1 MRTRHPLFF
10 HSLIA
15 ACAWL
20 FSLSV
25 SASLPIPAAPAIN
38 AKGYILIEHSTGQVL
53 AQKNP
58 DERLEPASL
67 TKIMTAFV
75 VFGELRAGRLSLD
88 DEVTVSEKAWR
99 TEGSRM
105 FIEVNTRVRV
115 EDLMQGMIVQSG
127 NEASVALAEQVA
139 GTEDTFA
146 VMMNQAALGI
156 GMTSSNFRNATGL
169 PASDHYSTARDMALL
184 ARALIAKFPDYYG
197 RWYSQREFT
206 YNDITQRNRNALLWR
221 DSTVDGVKTG
231 MTEAAGYCLVASANR
246 DNMRLISVVMGTPN
260 ANIRAS
266 ASQSL
271 LGYGFQFYET
281 HKLFA
286 AGEPLT
292 SVRVWKGAR
301 ERVDLGLD
309 EDVFVIIPRGQRD
322 SLNAEM
328 DLNAQVIAPVTSDD
342 ELGTV
347 RVSLNDEI
355 VLEKPLHPLQ
365 AVASGDFL
373 DRIMDEILLWFE

>member
-1 MRTRHPLFF
+1 MRTRHPLFL
-10 HSLIA
+10 HPLVA
-15 ACAWL
+15 AAVWL
-20 FSLSV
+20 CSLSA

-38 AKGYILIEHSTGQVL
+38 AKGYILIEQSTGQVL

-67 TKIMTAFV
+67 TKIMTAYV
-75 VFGELRAGRLSLD
+75 VFGELRSGRLSLD

-105 FIEVNTRVRV
+105 FIEVNSRVRV

-127 NEASVALAEQVA
+127 NDASVALAERVA
-139 GTEDTFA
+139 GTEETFA
-146 VMMNQAALGI
+146 VMMNQAALAI
-156 GMTSSNFRNATGL
+156 GMTSSNFQNATGL
-169 PASDHYSTARDMALL
+169 PGSDHYSTARDMALL
-184 ARALIAKFPDYYG
+184 ARALIVEFPDYYG

-231 MTEAAGYCLVASANR
+231 MTQAAGYCLVASAKR

-292 SVRVWKGAR
+292 SVRVWKGAK

-328 DLNAQVIAPVTSDD
+328 DLNAQVVAPIASDD
-342 ELGTV
+342 QLGTV
-347 RVSLNDEI
+347 RVSLNEEL

-365 AVASGDFL
+365 PVAAGDFL
-373 DRIMDEILLWFE
+373 DRAMDEILLWFE

>member
-1 MRTRHPLFF
+1 
-10 HSLIA
+10 
-15 ACAWL
+15 
-20 FSLSV
+20 
-25 SASLPIPAAPAIN
+25 
-38 AKGYILIEHSTGQVL
+38 
-53 AQKNP
+53 
-58 DERLEPASL
+58 
-67 TKIMTAFV
+67 
-75 VFGELRAGRLSLD
+75 
-88 DEVTVSEKAWR
+88 
-99 TEGSRM
+99 
-105 FIEVNTRVRV
+105 
-115 EDLMQGMIVQSG
+115 
-127 NEASVALAEQVA
+127 
-139 GTEDTFA
+139 
-146 VMMNQAALGI
+146 
-156 GMTSSNFRNATGL
+156 
-169 PASDHYSTARDMALL
+169 
-184 ARALIAKFPDYYG
+184 
-197 RWYSQREFT
+197 
-206 YNDITQRNRNALLWR
+206 ITQRNRNALLWR

>member
-10 HSLIA
+10 HSLVTA
-15 ACAWL
+15 AVWL
-20 FSLSV
+20 FSLSA

-38 AKGYILIEHSTGQVL
+38 AKGYILIEHGSGQVL

-67 TKIMTAFV
+67 TKIMTAYVF
-75 VFGELRAGRLSLD
+75 FGELRSGRLSLD

-105 FIEVNTRVRV
+105 FIEVNSRVRV

-127 NEASVALAEQVA
+127 NDASVALAERVA
-139 GTEDTFA
+139 GTEETFV
-146 VMMNQAALGI
+146 VMMNQAALAI

-169 PASDHYSTARDMALL
+169 PAADHYSTARDMALL
-184 ARALIAKFPDYYG
+184 ARALIAEFPDYYG

-206 YNDITQRNRNALLWR
+206 YNDITQSNRNALLWR

-231 MTEAAGYCLVASANR
+231 MTKAAGYCLVASAKR

-260 ANIRAS
+260 ANARAS

-292 SVRVWKGAR
+292 SVRVWKGTK

-309 EDVFVIIPRGQRD
+309 DDVFVIIPRGQRD

-328 DLNAQVIAPVTSDD
+328 DLNAQVVAPITSEDQ
-342 ELGTV
+342 LGTV

-355 VLEKPLHPLQ
+355 VLEKPLHPLE
-365 AVASGDFL
+365 AVASGDFF

>member
-1 MRTRHPLFF
+1 
-10 HSLIA
+10 
-15 ACAWL
+15 
-20 FSLSV
+20 
-25 SASLPIPAAPAIN
+25 
-38 AKGYILIEHSTGQVL
+38 
-53 AQKNP
+53 
-58 DERLEPASL
+58 
-67 TKIMTAFV
+67 
-75 VFGELRAGRLSLD
+75 
-88 DEVTVSEKAWR
+88 
-99 TEGSRM
+99 
-105 FIEVNTRVRV
+105 
-115 EDLMQGMIVQSG
+115 
-127 NEASVALAEQVA
+127 
-139 GTEDTFA
+139 
-146 VMMNQAALGI
+146 
-156 GMTSSNFRNATGL
+156 
-169 PASDHYSTARDMALL
+169 MALL

-365 AVASGDFL
+365 AVASGDFF

>member
-10 HSLIA
+10 HSLVTA
-15 ACAWL
+15 AVWL
-20 FSLSV
+20 FSLSA

-38 AKGYILIEHSTGQVL
+38 AKGYILIEHGSGQVL

-67 TKIMTAFV
+67 TKIMTAYV
-75 VFGELRAGRLSLD
+75 VFGELRSGRLSLD

-105 FIEVNTRVRV
+105 FIEVNSRVRV

-127 NEASVALAEQVA
+127 NDASVALAERVA
-139 GTEDTFA
+139 GTEETFV
-146 VMMNQAALGI
+146 VMMNQAALAI

-169 PASDHYSTARDMALL
+169 PAADHYSTARDMALL
-184 ARALIAKFPDYYG
+184 ARALIAEFPDYYG

-206 YNDITQRNRNALLWR
+206 YNDITQSNRNALLWR

-231 MTEAAGYCLVASANR
+231 MTKAAGYCLVASAKR

-260 ANIRAS
+260 ANARAS

-292 SVRVWKGAR
+292 SVRVWKGTK

-309 EDVFVIIPRGQRD
+309 DDVFVIIPRGQRD

-328 DLNAQVIAPVTSDD
+328 DLNAQVVAPITSEDQ
-342 ELGTV
+342 LGTV

-355 VLEKPLHPLQ
+355 VLEKPLHPLE
-365 AVASGDFL
+365 AVASGDFF

>member
-105 FIEVNTRVRV
+105 FIEVNTRV
-115 EDLMQGMIVQSG
+115 
-127 NEASVALAEQVA
+127 
-139 GTEDTFA
+139 
-146 VMMNQAALGI
+146 
-156 GMTSSNFRNATGL
+156 
-169 PASDHYSTARDMALL
+169 
-184 ARALIAKFPDYYG
+184 
-197 RWYSQREFT
+197 
-206 YNDITQRNRNALLWR
+206 
-221 DSTVDGVKTG
+221 
-231 MTEAAGYCLVASANR
+231 
-246 DNMRLISVVMGTPN
+246 
-260 ANIRAS
+260 
-266 ASQSL
+266 
-271 LGYGFQFYET
+271 
-281 HKLFA
+281 
-286 AGEPLT
+286 
-292 SVRVWKGAR
+292 
-301 ERVDLGLD
+301 
-309 EDVFVIIPRGQRD
+309 
-322 SLNAEM
+322 
-328 DLNAQVIAPVTSDD
+328 
-342 ELGTV
+342 
-347 RVSLNDEI
+347 
-355 VLEKPLHPLQ
+355 
-365 AVASGDFL
+365 
-373 DRIMDEILLWFE
+373 

>member
-1 MRTRHPLFF
+1 MKFKVLF
-10 HSLIA
+10 LLTL
-15 ACAWL
+15 L
-20 FSLSV
+20 FSAPLC
-25 SASLPIPAAPAIN
+25 AQTMPAPAPPIIGAKSYLVIDANSGFEIASVN
-38 AKGYILIEHSTGQVL
+38 A
-53 AQKNP
+53 
-58 DERLEPASL
+58 DERLAPASL
-67 TKIMTAFV
+67 TKLMSAYAIFRA
-75 VFGELRAGRLSLD
+75 LRENQVSLD
-88 DEVTVSEKAWR
+88 DQVIVSEKAWR
-99 TEGSRM
+99 TPGSRM
-105 FIEVNTRVRV
+105 FIEVGTRVTV
-115 EDLMQGMIVQSG
+115 EDLLLGMIVQSG
-127 NEASVALAEQVA
+127 NDASVALAEQVA
-139 GTEDTFA
+139 GTEETFA

-184 ARALIAKFPDYYG
+184 ARALIAQFPDYYG

-231 MTEAAGYCLVASANR
+231 MTKAAGYCLVASANR

-260 ANIRAS
+260 ANARAS

-365 AVASGDFL
+365 AVASGDFF